1 MYRTAYAENK
11 IVKAGV
17 STPSGAGKLLRSQG
31 ETFTKGQTMKRVG
44 HLWNEIISN
53 GNLFKA
59 IEEVNKSHRWR
70 APGKPNKLV
79 MEIELHK
86 PEYVVRLRKILEDF
100 YQSTPIPKRRYD
112 RNAKKWRDIKEPKLW
127 PDQYVHHALI
137 QVVMPVMMRGMD
149 RRICGSIPGRGAIDG
164 VKIIKKWM
172 KVPKET
178 RYCLECDIHHFY
190 DSLDPRVVMDRMRRL
205 IKDPKVL
212 DLIWRIVKDGIK
224 IGFYTS
230 QWFGNTVLQPLDQA
244 LRDAGVKCYVRY
256 MDNFTLF
263 AGRKRTLTNALKII
277 ESWLNAHGMRLK
289 DNHQIFK
296 IKSKMKKVYGKEG
309 LTRIRERLPNA
320 MGYRFGRGFTI
331 IRKHGLFTI
340 KRNVASFWKKV
351 KAGKYIS
358 SKYCLGLLSRLGR
371 LRHCNNI
378 HIYER
383 FVPNGTQRKAK
394 QIIKANRKE
403 SLTWNSALE
412 QFKRETISKPSF
424 A

>member
-1 MYRTAYAENK
+1 
-11 IVKAGV
+11 
-17 STPSGAGKLLRSQG
+17 
-31 ETFTKGQTMKRVG
+31 
-44 HLWNEIISN
+44 
-53 GNLFKA
+53 
-59 IEEVNKSHRWR
+59 
-70 APGKPNKLV
+70 
-79 MEIELHK
+79 
-86 PEYVVRLRKILEDF
+86 
-100 YQSTPIPKRRYD
+100 
-112 RNAKKWRDIKEPKLW
+112 
-127 PDQYVHHALI
+127 
-137 QVVMPVMMRGMD
+137 MPVMMRGMD

-172 KVPKET
+172 KVTKET

-190 DSLDPRVVMDRMRRL
+190 DSLDPRVVMDRMRHL

-340 KRNVASFWKKV
+340 KRNVASF
-351 KAGKYIS
+351 
-358 SKYCLGLLSRLGR
+358 
-371 LRHCNNI
+371 
-378 HIYER
+378 
-383 FVPNGTQRKAK
+383 
-394 QIIKANRKE
+394 
-403 SLTWNSALE
+403 
-412 QFKRETISKPSF
+412 
-424 A
+424 